1 MLDQEG
7 HIKIA
12 DFGMCKEGIREGAQT
27 KVRIPSREKYSKMNY
42 CRLFAG
48 PLTT

>member
-27 KVRIPSREKYSKMNY
+27 KVLGIFSSEYFKISN
-42 CRLFAG
+42 F
-48 PLTT
+48 